1 MAATFSH
8 RPFSAAAR
16 RDNVERLSQEE
27 FDLLIIG
34 GGITGTAV
42 ARDAAM
48 RGFRTALVEKG
59 DFGIGTSSRSSRLIH
74 GGIRYLEYYQFKLV
88 FEACG
93 ERCMMRTVAPRL
105 VRPLPFL
112 YPLYRGQ
119 KPAPWKLRAGLT
131 LYDALGLFR
140 NVQQHRWLHPA
151 EVQRREPMVA
161 GRGLLGAA
169 RFYDAQVDDARLTLM
184 TAKSAH
190 FHGAVIANHA
200 RVTGLK
206 RAGGRVVGAQVV
218 DELSGREVD
227 AQAKVVIN
235 AAGVW
240 VDTVRRLEEGFKGTL
255 TRPTKGIHL
264 VIPRTR
270 LNSQHAVVFD
280 SPRDHRHVF
289 LIPWGD
295 SCLVGT
301 TDTDYQGNLDRPA
314 ADANNVEY
322 LLEAVRHTFPGAQ
335 IEHDDVISTF
345 AGLRPL
351 ISSTGGTYGLSRE
364 HKIVESPSGLVTVAG
379 GKLTTHRLMGKQ
391 LTDHAQKRLAQ
402 DYSTHA
408 KVECHTE
415 EPLEGAQTGRVREC
429 KLEMSVSQH
438 LIDTYGN
445 DATWILAYAEE
456 NTSLGERI
464 VPELPYLMAEVLH
477 AVQHEMA
484 LTLSDVLI
492 RRTHVIYETQ
502 TGGQDR
508 ARAVAEVMAP
518 RLGWNAAEIERQVAD
533 YVAQVA
539 LTQEWRAE

>member
-1 MAATFSH
+1 
-8 RPFSAAAR
+8 
-16 RDNVERLSQEE
+16 
-27 FDLLIIG
+27 
-34 GGITGTAV
+34 
-42 ARDAAM
+42 
-48 RGFRTALVEKG
+48 
-59 DFGIGTSSRSSRLIH
+59 
-74 GGIRYLEYYQFKLV
+74 
-88 FEACG
+88 
-93 ERCMMRTVAPRL
+93 
-105 VRPLPFL
+105 
-112 YPLYRGQ
+112 
-119 KPAPWKLRAGLT
+119 
-131 LYDALGLFR
+131 
-140 NVQQHRWLHPA
+140 
-151 EVQRREPMVA
+151 MVA

-190 FHGAVIANHA
+190 FHGAVMANHA

-206 RAGGRVVGAQVV
+206 QAGGRVVGAQVV
-218 DELSGREVD
+218 DELSGREIDV
-227 AQAKVVIN
+227 QAKVIIN
-235 AAGVW
+235 ATGVW

-280 SPRDHRHVF
+280 SPRDRRHVF
-289 LIPWGD
+289 LIPWGGF
-295 SCLVGT
+295 CLVGT
-301 TDTDYQGNLDRPA
+301 TDTDYQGGLDSPS
-314 ADANNVEY
+314 ADANDVAY

-391 LTDHAQKRLAQ
+391 LTDHAQKRLAR
-402 DYSTHA
+402 DYATHA
-408 KVECHTE
+408 QVECHTE
-415 EPLEGAQTGRVREC
+415 ESLEGAQTGRVREC
-429 KLEMSVSQH
+429 KLETSVSQH
-438 LIDTYGN
+438 LIDTYGS

-456 NTSLGERI
+456 NPSLGERI
-464 VPELPYLMAEVLH
+464 VPELPYLMAEALH

-502 TGGQDR
+502 SGGRDR

-518 RLGWNAAEIERQVAD
+518 RLGWDAREIERQVAD
-533 YVAQVA
+533 YVTQVA
-539 LTQEWRAE
+539 LTQEWRAG